1 MMMAEVKMR
10 EVKTEQITEVVKN
23 LCMDANFDLG
33 EDVLETLKKS
43 RETEESPTGKEI
55 LDMILENAAIAREER
70 VPICQD
76 TGFAVVFVEL
86 GQDVHIVG
94 GDFESAIHEGVR
106 QGYTEGYLRK
116 SIVDD
121 PVLDRKNTGDNTPAV
136 IHTRIV
142 PGDKIRFIFAPKGG
156 GSENMS
162 EVKMMKAADGIEG
175 VKDFVVEKVK
185 GSGGNPC
192 PPVVVGVGIGGT
204 FEKVAMLAKQALLR
218 PLGQRHGDPRFA
230 DVEKEI
236 LERVNKLGTG
246 PMGLGGRA
254 SVLDVHV
261 EVFPCHIASM
271 PVAVNMQC
279 HAARHKEAVL

>member
-1 MMMAEVKMR
+1 MR
-10 EVKTEQITEVVKN
+10 EVQANQITEVVKN
-23 LCMDANFDLG
+23 LCMEANYDLG
-33 EDVLETLKKS
+33 QDVVETLKQSLEK
-43 RETEESPTGKEI
+43 EESPSGKEI
-55 LDMILENAAIAREER
+55 LEMILENAVIAREER
-70 VPICQD
+70 LPICQD
-76 TGFAVVFVEL
+76 TGFAVLFVEL

-94 GDFESAIHEGVR
+94 GQFEEAVNEGVR

-121 PVLDRKNTGDNTPAV
+121 PVLERKNTSDNTPAV

-142 PGDKIRFIFAPKGG
+142 PGEQIRIVFAPKGG

-175 VKDFVVEKVK
+175 VKDFVVDKVK
-185 GSGGNPC
+185 RSGGNPC

-218 PLGQRHGDPRFA
+218 PLGQRHPDARFA
-230 DVEKEI
+230 AVEKEI
-236 LERVNKLGTG
+236 LERTNKLGIG

-254 SVLDVHV
+254 SVLDVHL

-279 HAARHKEAVL
+279 HAARHKEAVI